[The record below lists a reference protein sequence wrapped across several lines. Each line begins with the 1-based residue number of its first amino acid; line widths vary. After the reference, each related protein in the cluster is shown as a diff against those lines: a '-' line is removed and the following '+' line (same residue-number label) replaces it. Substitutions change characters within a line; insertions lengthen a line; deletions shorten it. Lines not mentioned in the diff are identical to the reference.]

1 MTTTTT
7 DRRAQILDAL
17 AAFVRQRPGLEF
29 GDYCAGWDDQEG
41 RRAYLCEVRAITRDL
56 HEFRAL
62 LAAVQWRATEQDL
75 VNGFEAFGGRGT
87 FGPRRL
93 ILTQTPEGVRLDYQV
108 SWYWPTEYRKAAC
121 AVLGSALFD
130 YVRRNLQEAGK
141 LDVERPGEVIRAE
154 LNKMIGARLTQRWAM
169 A

>member
-1 MTTTTT
+1 MTTTTTAT

-75 VNGFEAFGGRGT
+75 VNGFEAFGGR
-87 FGPRRL
+87 L
-93 ILTQTPEGVRLDYQV
+93 ILTQTPEGVRLDYQGGQ
-108 SWYWPTEYRKAAC
+108 YWPTEYRRAAC

-141 LDVERPGEVIRAE
+141 LDVERPGPVIRAE